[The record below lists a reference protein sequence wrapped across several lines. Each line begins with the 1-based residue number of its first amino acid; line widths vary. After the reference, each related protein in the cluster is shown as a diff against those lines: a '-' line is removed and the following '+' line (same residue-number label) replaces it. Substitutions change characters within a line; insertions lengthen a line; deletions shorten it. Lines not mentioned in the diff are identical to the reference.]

1 MKLPSFYER
10 KSGQITVPNL
20 QDGNISVISINKLSA
35 RQFEALDNRSF
46 VLNVLCVMEYNVG
59 KASVSVLWFWA
70 ESYVS
75 WAVTNSKILRAKRQ
89 SEGEPLGIS
98 RSSSNAWRSQGVGTI
113 PPLIV

>member
-1 MKLPSFYER
+1 MNENQDRSQC
-10 KSGQITVPNL
+10 QIYKMATY
-20 QDGNISVISINKLSA
+20 QSSSIHKLSA

-75 WAVTNSKILRAKRQ
+75 WAVTNSRF
-89 SEGEPLGIS
+89 
-98 RSSSNAWRSQGVGTI
+98 
-113 PPLIV
+113 